1 MEDQAI
7 VPDITEAPVEQQPA
21 ADQVIQPTKTVGTFW
36 ERLDEVFK
44 MNLQSQQMRER
55 VEELIETFGE
65 SVNVRQQ
72 NHPSFL
78 FQPDRIALTS
88 SDDVARV
95 NAQPGNLGIDLSGVS
110 TQKTGPYNEEFFSN
124 FRIRLDKG
132 LLNVKSIQLLSC
144 VVPNIVPN
152 IPNYSLGFFYYR
164 LRSLQLC
171 QLPNWNANTPYL
183 QYDYVFYPQT
193 NLGYQSLVNGNNNY
207 PPNLNP
213 TKWVQIPNY
222 DNTYAYSTPQV
233 VFNPTDN
240 FFYRLNY
247 PGPVVGHPPP
257 DPTYWVKLGSYD
269 NTILYNKG
277 DIVLSTIDNNY
288 YVCIGFNIIAQ
299 EPSTSSNF
307 TKLTNEPLAPNYFDL
322 TPDFINVIY
331 LNPTNGYTLDMN
343 IVVPQ
348 TYNRRFI
355 DYDDLLYTI
364 NLCATTDA
372 NCAGNAPSNTIKFSL
387 TRASSDPTAPIFFQ
401 VEKVLPPS
409 NRLHYILPCGYAD
422 PNIAT
427 FVSNITNYTNFY
439 SKRLAPIFAQNFVP
453 EYTLN
458 TRLGYTWNGIFTN
471 PYLINPYTNFAQSCS
486 ATCYFF
492 LRPNFIINDFLTLL
506 IKPTITAN
514 TSADLVYTSCIRLY
528 ADFVFGSTQ
537 DSQGNGGLLSLVPVN
552 ASNNGVGFYQN
563 NFSNPLLKVPK
574 LITEIG
580 ISLTDDQGLPYYL
593 PNSATVL
600 LELAVTYY

>member
-95 NAQPGNLGIDLSGVS
+95 NAQPGTLAIDISGVS
-110 TQKTGPYNEEFFSN
+110 PIKNGAYNEQFFSN

-164 LRSLQLC
+164 LRALQFC

-183 QYDYVFYPQT
+183 QYDYVFYPRT
-193 NLGYQSLVNGNNNY
+193 GFGYQSLVNGNNNF
-207 PPNLNP
+207 PPDQNP
-213 TKWVQIPNY
+213 TKWRQILNY
-222 DNTYAYSTPQV
+222 DNNYGYSIPEI
-233 VFNPTDN
+233 VFNPVDN

-247 PGPVVGHPPP
+247 PGVVVGHPPP

-307 TKLTNEPLAPNYFDL
+307 TQLTDDDSAPNYFDL
-322 TPDFINVIY
+322 TPDFLNVIY
-331 LNPTNGYTLDMN
+331 LQPTNGYCVDNFTVADQ
-343 IVVPQ
+343 Q
-348 TYNRRFI
+348 TINRRFT
-355 DYDDLLYTI
+355 DYNDLLTSL
-364 NLCATTDA
+364 NLCAATPE
-372 NCAGNAPSNTIKFSL
+372 NCAGAAGPNQITFSL
-387 TRASSDPTAPIFFQ
+387 FESNDQTSIYFQMTPTQ
-401 VEKVLPPS
+401 PPLTY
-409 NRLHYILPCGYAD
+409 NYYYLTPGYAD

-427 FVSNITNYTNFY
+427 FVANLPTNNNNALY
-439 SKRLAPIFAQNFVP
+439 APIFKQNFVA

-458 TRLGYTWNGIFTN
+458 TRLGFTWNGVFVS
-471 PYLINPYTNFAQSCS
+471 PYLINPYTSYMNSCGA
-486 ATCYFF
+486 ATYWFM
-492 LRPNFIINDFLTLL
+492 RPQWLNAANPTLAL
-506 IKPTITAN
+506 QRTLTAN